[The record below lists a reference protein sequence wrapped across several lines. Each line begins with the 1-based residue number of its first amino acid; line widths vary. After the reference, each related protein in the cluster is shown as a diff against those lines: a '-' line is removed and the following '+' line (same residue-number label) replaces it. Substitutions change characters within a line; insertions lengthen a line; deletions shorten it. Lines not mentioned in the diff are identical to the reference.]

1 MMSAAETA
9 TSAVTVGIDGSGRD
23 RTAIAW
29 GLRAARA
36 HRVPVRLVR
45 ADTRDDVRGADRLLA
60 AEDLART
67 LDPEVIVQSVAAH
80 GSPVDVLLEQSAK
93 SLMVV
98 LAPHA
103 GEPLDGMDWSTTT
116 LVAAKAECPVV
127 SLARAFPDAGPV
139 VVGVDGSS
147 ISESALAFAFAHAA
161 AVGSELVAVHSWQD
175 SAEVAP
181 SSEGIGIAPVVE
193 AQGLVLAERLAGWQV
208 RFPDVTVQRVVAHGR
223 AADVLAGHA
232 AAAQLLVVGSSGRA
246 GLSGLLHGSTSQAL
260 LYDAPCPLAIAR
272 NDADALPRERAPGEM

>member
-1 MMSAAETA
+1 MMSSAEAATA
-9 TSAVTVGIDGSGRD
+9 AVTVGIDGSGRD

-29 GLRAARA
+29 GMRAARA
-36 HRVPVRLVR
+36 HHVPVRLVR
-45 ADTRDDVRGADRLLA
+45 ADDRDEVGGGDRLLA

-67 LDPEVIVQSVAAH
+67 LDPDVIVQPVAAH

-98 LAPHA
+98 LASHA

-116 LVAAKAECPVV
+116 LVAAAADCPVV

-139 VVGVDGSS
+139 VVGVDGSPM
-147 ISESALAFAFAHAA
+147 SESALAFAFAHAA
-161 AVGSELVAVHSWQD
+161 AVGSELVAVHTWQD

-181 SSEGIGIAPVVE
+181 SSDGIGVEPVLE
-193 AQGLVLAERLAGWQV
+193 AERLVLAERLAGWQE
-208 RFPDVTVQRVVAHGR
+208 RYPAVTVQRVVAHGR
-223 AADVLAGHA
+223 AADALADQA
-232 AAAQLLVVGSSGRA
+232 AAAQLLVVGTSGRA

-260 LYDAPCPLAIAR
+260 LHQAPCPLAIAR
-272 NDADALPRERAPGEM
+272 NDAYAHD

>member
-1 MMSAAETA
+1 MMSPAKSATA
-9 TSAVTVGIDGSGRD
+9 AVTVGIDGSGRD

-36 HRVPVRLVR
+36 HHVPVRLVH
-45 ADTRDDVRGADRLLA
+45 AYTRDDVRVGDRLLV

-67 LDPEVIVQSVAAH
+67 LDPEAIVQPVAAH
-80 GSPVDVLLEQSAK
+80 GSPAQVLLEQSTK

-116 LVAAKAECPVV
+116 LVAAKADCPVV
-127 SLARAFPDAGPV
+127 SLARAFPDGGPV
-139 VVGVDGSS
+139 VVGVDGSP

-161 AVGSELVAVHSWQD
+161 AVGSELIAVHSWQD

-181 SSEGIGIAPVVE
+181 PSEGIGIEEVLHAE
-193 AQGLVLAERLAGWQV
+193 QLVLAEWLAGWQQ
-208 RFPDVTVQRVVAHGR
+208 RYPGVTVQRIVAHGR
-223 AADVLAGHA
+223 AADALAEHA
-232 AAAQLLVVGSSGRA
+232 GAAQLLVVGTSGRA

-260 LYDAPCPLAIAR
+260 LYQPPCPLAIVR
-272 NDADALPRERAPGEM
+272 NDAGTDD